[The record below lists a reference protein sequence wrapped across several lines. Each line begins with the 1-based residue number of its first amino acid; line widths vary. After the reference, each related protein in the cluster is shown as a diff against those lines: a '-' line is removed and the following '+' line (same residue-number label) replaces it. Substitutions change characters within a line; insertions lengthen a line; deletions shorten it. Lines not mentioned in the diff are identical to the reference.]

1 MVDER
6 PLAGIRVLDFS
17 RVVAGPL
24 CGRLLADQGAEV
36 IKIEPPR
43 RDITRTAPPL
53 VNGFSAYFTHLNAGK
68 LGLCVDLEDA
78 GVAEL
83 VARLADDA
91 DVVIENFRPGTLARY
106 RLDAASLLERNP
118 ALVYCSISGYG
129 QEGVWAK
136 RRAYAPVVHGEAG
149 VIASNARLHDRPP
162 RPEALSH
169 ADFQAAFI
177 AMGAIGTALFAR
189 ERTGLGRH
197 LDVSL
202 AEISVYANEFAA
214 PELCG
219 QEGPATYA
227 GAASLVLTL
236 GDGTTVVTQGNPADN
251 FRQWARAMGR
261 PDLVEDPRFARHPDR
276 LAHRAELS
284 QIILDFARSF
294 DSFAALQECVDPHRI
309 AVGVLRT
316 VSELAETE
324 WAQERG
330 LVAEPIPGMRIP
342 RLPFRSSRGEIGA
355 AGRGPVRGEH
365 NDDVLRRLLGVDDAT
380 LQELRERGAILSGK
394 DGRS

>member
-1 MVDER
+1 MIDER
-6 PLAGIRVLDFS
+6 PLAGIRVVDLS

-43 RDITRTAPPL
+43 RDMTRTAPPL
-53 VNGFSAYFTHLNAGK
+53 VDGFSAYFTHLNAGK
-68 LGLCVDLEDA
+68 LGICVDLRDEEA
-78 GVAEL
+78 AKL

-91 DVVIENFRPGTLARY
+91 DVVLENFRPGTLGRY
-106 RLDAASLLERNP
+106 GLDAATLLERNP

-149 VIASNARLHDRPP
+149 LIASNARLHDSPP

-202 AEISVYANEFAA
+202 AEISVYANEFSA

-236 GDGTTVVTQGNPADN
+236 GDGTQVVTQGNPADN
-251 FRQWARAMGR
+251 FRQWARAMDR
-261 PDLVEDPRFARHPDR
+261 PDLEQDPRFARYPAR
-276 LAHRAELS
+276 LEHRSELCE
-284 QIILDFARSF
+284 IILDFARTF
-294 DSFAALQECVDPHRI
+294 DSFAALNERVDPQRI
-309 AVGVLRT
+309 AVGVVRS
-316 VSELAETE
+316 VPELADTE
-324 WAQERG
+324 WAKERG
-330 LVAEPIPGMRIP
+330 LAFEPMPGMRIP
-342 RLPFRSSRGEIGA
+342 RLPFRSSKGEIGA
-355 AGRGPVRGEH
+355 IGRAPMRGEH
-365 NDDVLRRLLGVDDAT
+365 NDDVLQRLLGVDDDT
-380 LQELRERGAILSGK
+380 LQKLRDRGAILSAK